1 MSPHQT
7 TQIHKQDLINQIR
20 FDVEN
25 GKIWFCEQR
34 MLLSHAYA
42 LWRLREDLVESLGKE
57 RAKRFFM
64 RYGYYAGVQD
74 AETAKKVRPYS
85 DPKDAF

>member
-42 LWRLREDLVESLGKE
+42 LWRLRGDFV
-57 RAKRFFM
+57 
-64 RYGYYAGVQD
+64 GYFG
-74 AETAKKVRPYS
+74 
-85 DPKDAF
+85 